1 MYLIKY
7 SNINPIVTTYYLNI
21 IYCALIKKRELVKK
35 GKDWKD
41 FNYKDGDI
49 YVISTATEAL
59 YLILLNRPYIFWAQG
74 VWPEESFMRNHSR
87 IRFLL
92 TSFIEKLAL
101 VKAKYLFLVSN
112 QMLLHYQKKYKINI
126 SSKVYIMPCSND
138 NLHEEVFSKKD
149 YTKKTF
155 CYAGALSKWQCFEET
170 LMLYKKIEDEYSE
183 TSLLLLVKNKEK
195 AINLLKKYKI
205 SKYEIDF
212 VPVEELPNRLKDV
225 NFGFLLRKDDIVN
238 TVATPTKLMTYLGN
252 GIIPVYSCALEA
264 VDDMLKQT
272 RYKIRY
278 MNDGRI
284 SDIEE
289 FFEKKINNND
299 IKKEYIEVFDKNFN
313 KENQIDKLSKISL

>member
-112 QMLLHYQKKYKINI
+112 QMLLHYQKKYKNI
-126 SSKVYIMPCSND
+126 VLFWKRCQDSGV
-138 NLHEEVFSKKD
+138 L
-149 YTKKTF
+149 
-155 CYAGALSKWQCFEET
+155 
-170 LMLYKKIEDEYSE
+170 
-183 TSLLLLVKNKEK
+183 
-195 AINLLKKYKI
+195 
-205 SKYEIDF
+205 
-212 VPVEELPNRLKDV
+212 R
-225 NFGFLLRKDDIVN
+225 NF
-238 TVATPTKLMTYLGN
+238 
-252 GIIPVYSCALEA
+252 
-264 VDDMLKQT
+264 
-272 RYKIRY
+272 
-278 MNDGRI
+278 
-284 SDIEE
+284 
-289 FFEKKINNND
+289 
-299 IKKEYIEVFDKNFN
+299 
-313 KENQIDKLSKISL
+313 